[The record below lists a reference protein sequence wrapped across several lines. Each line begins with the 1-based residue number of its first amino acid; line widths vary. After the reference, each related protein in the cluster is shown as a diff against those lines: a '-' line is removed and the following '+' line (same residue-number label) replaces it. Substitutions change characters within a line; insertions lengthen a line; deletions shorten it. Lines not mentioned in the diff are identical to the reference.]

1 MVLKDWARRRG
12 PVLLIGTV
20 LIVDA
25 VGIASLGK
33 NQPSPPL
40 EDQNKEQG
48 LATAKNT
55 TFLKALSP

>member
-1 MVLKDWARRRG
+1 M
-12 PVLLIGTV
+12 LIGTV